1 MSVSLHPGTWRAVG
15 NLLRPK
21 LNFKARNQAS
31 GSGERHNVFQECPR
45 VCPWAL
51 QYSLAV
57 SEGLKEE
64 WELSRSRRQ
73 LKLAQAKASIMRV
86 LRHQSPETHER
97 MDYVFSRKKRDLSSP
112 APRAKVTLAME
123 LPLQGMT
130 PGLSLGCWERLG
142 LS

>member
-1 MSVSLHPGTWRAVG
+1 MPLSLPLGAAI
-15 NLLRPK
+15 L
-21 LNFKARNQAS
+21 
-31 GSGERHNVFQECPR
+31 
-45 VCPWAL
+45 
-51 QYSLAV
+51 SLAV

-64 WELSRSRRQ
+64 WELSQSHRQ

-123 LPLQGMT
+123 LPLQRMI